1 VLLRKNRRIAKD
13 QLRYSQINNSLQ
25 YLAGAT
31 RPAISFA
38 MRKLSQF
45 VSNSGNDH
53 LQALERVIRYLKGTV
68 SYGIHY
74 TGYPRVLED

>member
-74 TGYPRVLED
+74 TRYPRVLED